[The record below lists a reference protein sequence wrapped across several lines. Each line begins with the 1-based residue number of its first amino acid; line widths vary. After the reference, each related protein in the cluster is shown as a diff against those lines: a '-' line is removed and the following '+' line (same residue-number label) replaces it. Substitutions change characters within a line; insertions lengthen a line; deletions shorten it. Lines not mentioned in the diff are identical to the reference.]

1 MKRYSPSL
9 IISEMQI
16 KTTIII
22 ISHLLGELLSK
33 SLKITSVGEDVEK
46 REPLCTVDGN
56 VNWFSHCGN
65 RINVP
70 QKVKNRT
77 TK

>member
-46 REPLCTVDGN
+46 GN
-56 VNWFSHCGN
+56 PCALLV
-65 RINVP
+65 RM
-70 QKVKNRT
+70 
-77 TK
+77 